1 MTAAPETPWPSPT
14 RAWWT
19 VGVLVFTAGLCTMDK
34 LVLTL
39 VIDLVKHDLSMTE
52 TQMGLLQGL
61 SFNLLFALAGIPL
74 GLMTDRVSRRNL
86 LMGGVI
92 VWSLATVAGGLSAGF
107 GQFFL
112 ARMMVGAGEAALW
125 PVCISIIGDL
135 LPPNKRG
142 RAISA
147 TLMGQIVGSSIGL
160 FAGGRLLGYAI
171 DGGFVGVPF
180 LGGHAPWRII
190 LLIWG
195 MLGLLAVGA
204 LLTSIEPARRST
216 RTQAPLTHAFRPFVA
231 FAKNNLDKLL
241 PLWGMAFFVGL
252 GIQSLTAWSGAFY
265 IRHFHIQPAD
275 LGPILGVLG
284 ITSGIVGTVLAG
296 FVSDKAE
303 GLGRRESKMTLMIAA
318 MMGAL
323 PIAFIAFSPNLQ
335 VALALNVLSSICY
348 PMVGVLGFIAV
359 QDAFPGHLRGMA
371 TAVHGI
377 IGALLGGS
385 VGPMVVGMVT
395 QYGFGDDS
403 KIGYSLG
410 LIVGPSL
417 LLAAACA
424 WMLRRVIARP
434 ARLEAEPEPAQ

>member
-1 MTAAPETPWPSPT
+1 MTAAVEVPWPKPA

-19 VGVLVFTAGLCTMDK
+19 VAVLVFTAALCTMDK

-39 VIDLVKHDLSMTE
+39 VIDLVKHDLGMTE

-74 GLMTDRVSRRNL
+74 GLMTDRISRRNL
-86 LMGGVI
+86 LMGGVV
-92 VWSLATVAGGLSAGF
+92 VWSLATFCGGLSATF

-135 LPPNKRG
+135 LPPHKRG

-171 DGGFVGVPF
+171 DGGFAGVPV
-180 LGGHAPWRII
+180 LGDHGPWRVIM
-190 LLIWG
+190 LIWG
-195 MLGLLAVGA
+195 MLGLLAVAA
-204 LLTSIEPARRST
+204 LLTSVEPARRGERT
-216 RTQAPLTHAFRPFVA
+216 RTPLANVFQPFLT
-231 FAKNNLDKLL
+231 FTKYNLDKAV
-241 PLWGMAFFVGL
+241 PLAGMTFFVGL
-252 GIQSLTAWSGAFY
+252 GIQSMTAWMGAFY
-265 IRHFHIQPAD
+265 IRHFHIPPAE

-284 ITSGIVGTVLAG
+284 ITSGIVGTMLAG

-303 GLGRRESKMTLMIAA
+303 GLGRRESKMTLMMAA

-323 PIAFIAFSPNLQ
+323 PISLICFAPTLP
-335 VALALNVLSSICY
+335 VALGLNVISSICY
-348 PMVGVLGFIAV
+348 PMIGVLGYIAV
-359 QDAFPGHLRGMA
+359 QDAFPGDLRGMA

-385 VGPMVVGMVT
+385 IGPLIVGMVT
-395 QYGFGDDS
+395 QYVFADDA

-410 LIVGPSL
+410 LVVGPSL
-417 LLAAACA
+417 ILAAVCA
-424 WMLRRVIARP
+424 WALRRVISRP
-434 ARLEAEPEPAQ
+434 AKMGPGPAV